1 MERLESLGNALS
13 QITMYDIKS
22 MYNQA
27 KNVVLNV
34 SEMEGKVRDATNDE
48 PWGASSTLMQ
58 EIAQGTFNFQNFN
71 EIMPCI
77 YARFMEKEAKQW
89 RQIYKALQLLEYLVK
104 NGSERVVDDARS
116 HIATIKMLR
125 NFYYID
131 EKGKDQGLNVRN
143 RSREL
148 VELLGDVEKIRQE
161 RRKAKTNKH
170 KYTGAGNDGGSSFSS
185 GGGGR
190 YGGFGSDSFYSGGAG
205 GSAGGGSGSYS
216 GRDGDYDSYG
226 GGGSGG
232 FRDSTSRKGYEEY
245 EAGDDDVVA
254 SRRSNSISS
263 PTSAGP
269 RRSSTFPSS
278 PSVPAAK
285 APEPAPVVDLLG
297 MDDFSEPVAAPA
309 TNKALPSVA
318 TSFDNDDDFGGFQA
332 ATPAAPTVSA
342 SLFNVAPLAATP
354 AQAFGSVPLAQPVKP
369 MSPPLIPQQQ
379 RVQGNIFGALGGTSS
394 PPPMGMGLAP
404 TRSQSYMSPQTMQP
418 QNNMFGAPVMA
429 PTVTGQSRSTPG
441 VGTPGV
447 NAKPAAAGPKSG
459 GGNFDDLWAM
469 GLGGSGG
476 SASKSSTSAAPAQNK
491 SIKDLAQEKA
501 QAGIWGA
508 AQKPPMGA
516 GFGSFGATTSNNAAP
531 SSSSNGDIDDLLF

>member
-1 MERLESLGNALS
+1 MDRLESLGSAIS

-34 SEMEGKVRDATNDE
+34 SEMEGKVREATNDE

-71 EIMPCI
+71 EIMPSI

-148 VELLGDVEKIRQE
+148 VELLGDVEKIRTE
-161 RRKAKTNKH
+161 RRKAKNNKH
-170 KYTGAGNDGGSSFSS
+170 KYTGTGNDGGMSFNS
-185 GGGGR
+185 GGGR
-190 YGGFGSDSFYSGGAG
+190 
-205 GSAGGGSGSYS
+205 GGGS
-216 GRDGDYDSYG
+216 RDYDSYS

-232 FRDSTSRKGYEEY
+232 FRDSGSRKGYEEY
-245 EAGDDDVVA
+245 DAGDDDVVA
-254 SRRSNSISS
+254 ARRSNSISS
-263 PTSAGP
+263 PPASAGP
-269 RRSSTFPSS
+269 RRSSTLPSS
-278 PSVPAAK
+278 SSSAAASAPK
-285 APEPAPVVDLLG
+285 AAAPAPVVDLLG
-297 MDDFSEPVAAPA
+297 MDDDFSAPAAAPV

-318 TSFDNDDDFGGFQA
+318 TSFDNDDDFGGFQDA
-332 ATPAAPTVSA
+332 ASPAA
-342 SLFNVAPLAATP
+342 APANPAANIFAAAP
-354 AQAFGSVPLAQPVKP
+354 AAAPVAQPVKP
-369 MSPPLIPQQQ
+369 MSPPLVPQQQ
-379 RVQGNIFGALGGTSS
+379 TAAANNNLFGMLGNTNSTAS
-394 PPPMGMGLAP
+394 PPPMGMNMGMGMGMSGMQPVRA
-404 TRSQSYMSPQTMQP
+404 QSYTSPGTIQP
-418 QNNMFGAPVMA
+418 QGGMFATGVMTPA
-429 PTVTGQSRSTPG
+429 AIPSRSTPG
-441 VGTPGV
+441 IPAQNTG
-447 NAKPAAAGPKSG
+447 NKPAAKA

-469 GLGGSGG
+469 GLGSSGTT
-476 SASKSSTSAAPAQNK
+476 SKSSTPAPQNK

-501 QAGIWGA
+501 QAGIWGNGA
-508 AQKPPMGA
+508 GQNKPPPGA
-516 GFGSFGATTSNNAAP
+516 GFGAFGAPANNAAP
-531 SSSSNGDIDDLLF
+531 PSSSGGGIDDLLF